1 MAYRLERAKNS
12 TLEVELGNEIVYIP
26 VGGMKVYKNVLQA
39 QSRLRDIQTKIDT
52 FQKNNKEITKELVDF
67 LGESV
72 ITMFQSAFGEE
83 ITDKILTYY
92 EGNYDEML
100 LKVYPFFT
108 GVFLPAL
115 KENARLESREYAKR
129 LTGAS

>member
-12 TLEVELGNEIVYIP
+12 TLEVELGNEIVSIP
-26 VGGMKVYKNVLQA
+26 VGGMKAYKNVLQA
-39 QSRLRDIQTKIDT
+39 QSRLKDIQTKIDT

-72 ITMFQSAFGEE
+72 ITMFQTGFGEE

>member
-1 MAYRLERAKNS
+1 MAYKLERASTS
-12 TLEVELGNEIVYIP
+12 TLEVEIGNETLSIG
-26 VGGMKVYKNVLQA
+26 VGGMSTYKRVLDA
-39 QSRLRDIQTKIDT
+39 QSKLKDIQVKI
-52 FQKNNKEITKELVDF
+52 KNLTANKVEITKELVDF

-72 ITMFQSAFGEE
+72 IYMFQSAFGEE

>member
-12 TLEVELGNEIVYIP
+12 TLEVELGNEIVSIP

-39 QSRLRDIQTKIDT
+39 QSRLKDIQTKIDAL
-52 FQKNNKEITKELVDF
+52 QKNKVEITKELIDF

-72 ITMFQSAFGEE
+72 IYMFQSAFGEE

-115 KENARLESREYAKR
+115 KENARIESREYAKR

>member
-12 TLEVELGNEIVYIP
+12 TLEVELGNEIVSIP

-39 QSRLRDIQTKIDT
+39 QSRLKDIQIKIDT

>member
-12 TLEVELGNEIVYIP
+12 TLEVELGNEIVSIP

>member
-12 TLEVELGNEIVYIP
+12 TLEVELGNEIVSIP
-26 VGGMKVYKNVLQA
+26 VGGMKVYNNVLQV
-39 QSRLRDIQTKIDT
+39 QGRLKDIQTKIDT
-52 FQKNNKEITKELVDF
+52 FRKNNTEITKELVDF

-72 ITMFQSAFGEE
+72 IVMFQTGFGEE
-83 ITDKILTYY
+83 ITDKILAYY

-115 KENARLESREYAKR
+115 KENARIESREYAKR